1 MGHEPWVDRD
11 ENAPADG
18 TGYVGSDGT
27 RPLAKGAPPGT
38 QQERKRMDVYLWLE
52 EGGVRS
58 ACERYLMTTP
68 DLSPPSVYKDT
79 LPKDHDREIRCQ
91 GQRIQWDLVR

>member
-52 EGGVRS
+52 EGGS
-58 ACERYLMTTP
+58 AEC
-68 DLSPPSVYKDT
+68 V
-79 LPKDHDREIRCQ
+79 
-91 GQRIQWDLVR
+91 

>member
-27 RPLAKGAPPGT
+27 RPLAKGAPPSA
-38 QQERKRMDVYLWLE
+38 QQERKWMDGCISLA
-52 EGGVRS
+52 GGGGS
-58 ACERYLMTTP
+58 AEY
-68 DLSPPSVYKDT
+68 V
-79 LPKDHDREIRCQ
+79 
-91 GQRIQWDLVR
+91 

>member
-1 MGHEPWVDRD
+1 MYIFGWR
-11 ENAPADG
+11 
-18 TGYVGSDGT
+18 
-27 RPLAKGAPPGT
+27 R
-38 QQERKRMDVYLWLE
+38 
-52 EGGVRS
+52 GGVRS